1 MDIKEIKKE
10 LGGDWDGYQKAL
22 IDALRNEN
30 ILLSRI
36 NTYLIDNAG
45 KQLRPLLSLLAG
57 NACGTIVPENYYC
70 AAVCEMVHTA
80 TLLHDDV
87 ADNGDMRRGVPTVK
101 AVFNQSAS
109 VLAGDYW
116 LARALRLL
124 TERCPKKVLDCFALA
139 LQELSEGEIIQME
152 KADSLNT
159 TESDYYQIIAR
170 KTASLFIASV
180 KGAAICVN
188 APEQFIQAVTD
199 YAYHLGLAFQIRDD
213 IFDYSPDLKTGK
225 IAGSDLKERKITLP
239 LLGALQ
245 NAPDQKERVL
255 GLIAAISGNTL
266 AKGEEITPQEL
277 QIIEVV
283 NEFVWANNG
292 VEYAQQSLQKQV
304 GLACRAL
311 DVLPDTLSKRRL
323 CQLAEYVGIRNS

>member
-1 MDIKEIKKE
+1 MDIKEIKQE
-10 LGGDWDGYQKAL
+10 LGKDWDGYHQAL

-30 ILLSRI
+30 VLLSQI
-36 NTYLIDNAG
+36 NTYLISHAG

-57 NACGTIVPENYYC
+57 NACGVISQENYYC

-124 TERCPKKVLDCFALA
+124 TERCPKGVLDCFAQA

-159 TESDYYQIIAR
+159 TEADYYQIIAR

-180 KGAAICVN
+180 KGAALCVN
-188 APEQFIQAVTD
+188 APDVYVQAVTT

-225 IAGSDLKERKITLP
+225 IAGADIKERKITLP
-239 LLGALQ
+239 LLGAFENVPDKKRSVLERIAEIQ
-245 NAPDQKERVL
+245 NSSLRGGESTPREL
-255 GLIAAISGNTL
+255 EIIAA
-266 AKGEEITPQEL
+266 
-277 QIIEVV
+277 V
-283 NEFVWANNG
+283 NEFVHQNNG
-292 VEYAQQSLQKQV
+292 VEYAQQSLEKHSV
-304 GLACRAL
+304 LACRAL
-311 DVLPDTLSKRRL
+311 DVLPDTLSRQRL
-323 CQLAEYVGIRNS
+323 CELAKYVGTRNS